1 MLHDPASVGQLAF
14 EVQTA
19 PLALQVPAFAHCA
32 LLVHALPVTE
42 HAPVVFGQLALLVHA
57 APLTLQLPGNVAQLA
72 FAVHA
77 TPLTLHCPGTVGQ
90 LASL

>member
-1 MLHDPASVGQLAF
+1 
-14 EVQTA
+14 
-19 PLALQVPAFAHCA
+19 
-32 LLVHALPVTE
+32 
-42 HAPVVFGQLALLVHA
+42 LALLVHA

-77 TPLTLHCPGTVGQ
+77 TPLTLHCPGTVGL